1 MNMRVAGPNGKSVE
15 EENHDVD
22 DHGRRSDGRQ
32 GLGADK
38 AADHDGIHRVVEH
51 LKQISQHQGKGKQNH
66 LTDDRSGGH
75 ISRACLTIHS
85 CHLSDYYFA
94 PAHSRNEHHMRKPPV
109 RPAVCG
115 LKDAAWFHCRPAFF
129 MEAPRHRV
137 LSAQP

>member
-38 AADHDGIHRVVEH
+38 AADHDGI
-51 LKQISQHQGKGKQNH
+51 
-66 LTDDRSGGH
+66 
-75 ISRACLTIHS
+75 
-85 CHLSDYYFA
+85 
-94 PAHSRNEHHMRKPPV
+94 
-109 RPAVCG
+109 
-115 LKDAAWFHCRPAFF
+115 PAFF